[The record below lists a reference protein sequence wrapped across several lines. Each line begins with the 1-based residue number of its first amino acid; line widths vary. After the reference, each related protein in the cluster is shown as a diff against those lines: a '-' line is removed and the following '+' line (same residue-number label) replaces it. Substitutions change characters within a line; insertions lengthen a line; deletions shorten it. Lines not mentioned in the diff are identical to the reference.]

1 MIEQFKWVDFYEEFA
16 SKLLEYKNNRKELI
30 GKLVKVYDSIGI
42 KLPKLEANGIP
53 EDIDPFTIF
62 GLFTKALRMIIAL
75 PFWKE

>member
-1 MIEQFKWVDFYEEFA
+1 MEEGIVMTEQFEWVDFYEEFA

-30 GKLVKVYDSIGI
+30 DKLVNVYDSIRM

-62 GLFTKALRMIIAL
+62 GLFNLTGFEWSL
-75 PFWKE
+75 